1 MHEFHSIGTVTQEMN
16 VNRLLS
22 DREIMINSIFHI
34 ISWFDLNSINI
45 FEVDFRDSPDE
56 LTITHLGENYGSF
69 SQAISG

>member
-1 MHEFHSIGTVTQEMN
+1 VHEFHSIGTVTQEMN

-45 FEVDFRDSPDE
+45 FEVDSPDE

>member
-22 DREIMINSIFHI
+22 DKEIMINSIFHI

-56 LTITHLGENYGSF
+56 LTITYLCENYGSF